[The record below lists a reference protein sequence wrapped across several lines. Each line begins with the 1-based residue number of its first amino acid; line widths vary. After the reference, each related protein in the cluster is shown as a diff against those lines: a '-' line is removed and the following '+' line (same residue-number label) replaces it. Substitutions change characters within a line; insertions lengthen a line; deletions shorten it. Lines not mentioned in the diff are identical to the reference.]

1 MKVENS
7 AKITFLS
14 FNSTAVFLHDI
25 VVSENDVL

>member
-7 AKITFLS
+7 AKIALLS